1 MAVSPRTSAAEAPRG
16 GSDSDARDRRWLI
29 AWLHLGVLWTFAVAQ
44 PLFARFV
51 DSPEFLVARGNAWPD
66 ILLVSLGLVV
76 LPPTAMVA
84 AELAVS
90 RREKLCRLLHLG
102 FVALL
107 VAVLAIQVLKDLLGS
122 LENLLPPLALA
133 VGVALAIAYGRGRL
147 VPTTLTVLSSAPPS
161 CWSGFSRSPRSRHSR
176 FRPGPTR
183 ARAQCP
189 IRCPSCW
196 WSSTSSRSLRCYA
209 MATSTESD
217 IPPSAP
223 SPTRRPG
230 TRTQPP
236 WRTTQC
242 GRYRPSSPDGSR
254 TGDALPIDSE
264 HPESIFH
271 RLAGQYEFHVYE
283 PVTHLCPPDLC
294 PDTREGWLW
303 RAQALLRS
311 MASIP
316 KHRVDPGN
324 PGDFIGLPSETLE
337 NRPEEMRQYI
347 SELRPG
353 RTLNVLHVELPHSPY
368 QYGPNGRQYTEAVT
382 LRV

>member
-1 MAVSPRTSAAEAPRG
+1 M
-16 GSDSDARDRRWLI
+16 
-29 AWLHLGVLWTFAVAQ
+29 LWTFAVAQ

-122 LENLLPPLALA
+122 PENLLALALA

-147 VPTTLTVLSSAPPS
+147 VPTTLTVLSPAPLS

-196 WSSTSSRSLRCYA
+196 WSSTSSLASLLRDGDIDRERYPAFGALADQATWYPYA
-209 MATSTESD
+209 
-217 IPPSAP
+217 
-223 SPTRRPG
+223 
-230 TRTQPP
+230 
-236 WRTTQC
+236 TTVADDTVRAVPAILT
-242 GRYRPSSPDGSR
+242 GRLADR
-254 TGDALPIDSE
+254 DALPIDSE

-303 RAQALLRS
+303 RAQAL
-311 MASIP
+311 P
-316 KHRVDPGN
+316 EEHVDPEAPRGSGN

-337 NRPEEMRQYI
+337 NGSEEMRQYI

-368 QYGPNGRQYTEAVT
+368 QYGPNGCQYTEAVT